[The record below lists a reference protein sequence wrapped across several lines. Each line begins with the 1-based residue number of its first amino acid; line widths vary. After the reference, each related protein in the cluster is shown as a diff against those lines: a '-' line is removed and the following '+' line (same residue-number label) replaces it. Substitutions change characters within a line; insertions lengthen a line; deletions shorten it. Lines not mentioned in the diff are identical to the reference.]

1 MHLFAAAGP
10 HISVKAEEMFRIGDI
25 VITNSHLL
33 GVLGIVIL
41 LWLLFRTRSTVL
53 GRKKPNFATRLVT
66 WTFEGLYNSV
76 RQVIPDQKWAARVAP
91 VAITIFFFVIAQ
103 YWMGILPIVGPITMN
118 GSPIFRPFVADL
130 NMTFALAIVTI
141 VAAPTVL
148 AR

>member
-33 GVLGIVIL
+33 GVLGIIIL

-53 GRKKPNFATRLVT
+53 GHKKPNFATRLVT

-103 YWMGILPIVGPITMN
+103 Y
-118 GSPIFRPFVADL
+118 
-130 NMTFALAIVTI
+130 
-141 VAAPTVL
+141 
-148 AR
+148 